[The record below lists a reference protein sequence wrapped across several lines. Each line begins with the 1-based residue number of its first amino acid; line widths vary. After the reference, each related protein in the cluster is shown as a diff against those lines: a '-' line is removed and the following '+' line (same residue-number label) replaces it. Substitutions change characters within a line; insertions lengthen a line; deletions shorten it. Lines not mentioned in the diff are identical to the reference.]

1 MLRNILE
8 IDFEGQR
15 ISIKHKRGAIILFD
29 FRAAFPS
36 LCHDFMW
43 DVLLGIGLPLQYIDA
58 LKLFYKSNRHF
69 IKIGGSY

>member
-15 ISIKHKRGAIILFD
+15 ISIKHKRAAIILFD

-43 DVLLGIGLPLQYIDA
+43 DALLGIGLPLQYIDA

-69 IKIGGSY
+69 IKIGGS